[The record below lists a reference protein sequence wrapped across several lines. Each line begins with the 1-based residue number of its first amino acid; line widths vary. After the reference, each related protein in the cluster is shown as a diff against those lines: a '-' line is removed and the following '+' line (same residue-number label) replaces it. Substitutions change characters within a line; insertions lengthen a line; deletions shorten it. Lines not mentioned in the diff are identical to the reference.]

1 MTTIDISQV
10 RSLAKRPLDQYGKA
24 FSSPGVTAILDK
36 YGISASP
43 LRVCHFMAQILT
55 ETGRLRVLVEDLD
68 YSAKRLMVVWPS
80 RFPTLELARQYEDDP
95 EKLGNFVYADRMGNG
110 DAASGEGFKYRGRGL
125 LQITGKDAY
134 TRFGKQLGIALATNP
149 DLAFDSD
156 HCLEIA
162 AAEWAVSGYQNQFCN
177 ELADKDDVRGVTRA
191 INGGLTGID
200 DRIAQLQRCKAIWL
214 PAPLLASRA
223 ASRENEPTA
232 EWPVTGAVG
241 SYAKTPAAPQPVEQI
256 VQAGPQVCVPY
267 FKRPNPTLA
276 PRLAGKAGPWDIGDL
291 CKAYNWPTNQPG
303 GGVIAIVELDG
314 GYTTADMTAFF
325 ARIGQPGPGI
335 TNVSIDGASRR
346 PNLHIGETS
355 DPDIEVTM
363 DIQVAAAAYSIATG
377 KAADIRVYWAPN
389 RPGAIAK
396 AVRQAVADGC
406 DTCSISWGADEGI
419 WKGWSTSDQHYI
431 ADMEDAAKTA
441 AAAGMIVFAASGDND
456 ANDGGSNPANV
467 DVPSSCPSVVGCGG
481 TTKTRSDEKVWNN
494 TPGKSDGDGTGGG
507 YSDYFAPPAWQANAP
522 QNGQDPPRRMVPD
535 VAANADPGT
544 GYNLLVHGA
553 YTNFGGTSAVAPLY
567 AGLFAAFGRKLAP
580 ISATLWAHA
589 ECFTDIVIGDNG
601 LYQAAPGPDPC
612 TGLGVPI
619 GTKLAAMFARTAAQ
633 PPRPAAAAAP
643 APGFVPA
650 PFDAAKATQYGLF
663 VEAAYTM
670 YDADPNNLT
679 PLPSADF
686 PSGYRLA
693 AWVQMSD
700 FIICP
705 TGPTFY
711 GFIAQSITDT
721 NQFVLAIRGTQ
732 TLEEWWDD
740 LLSIFKTPFGSSG
753 QVGLGFDRI
762 YKTLRIVPSGLTAS
776 GAPAAPRSLQP
787 GGSFAQQVTSLVRQE
802 SAAAPARVAGVSAP
816 PSVTVVG
823 HSLGSALATLYT
835 MENAQGDKLRT
846 PTICTFASPRVGD
859 DTFVA
864 AFSALPLTSW
874 RVVNKP
880 DIVPT
885 LPPEIF
891 GFSHVGVEALFDSSN
906 TTQPTFACW
915 HSLTT
920 YLSLLDPAILPDVE
934 CRLAAVA
941 AAAGPAR
948 AAVLRARVSP
958 TALLTDDVIKA
969 AQASQQKW
977 RIPASITIAQ
987 WALESGWGRHMPPGS
1002 NNPFGIKAGAGQ
1014 PFVEVPTVEFIDGQR
1029 VVVQAKFRKFVSLAE
1044 AFDAHAQLL
1053 ATSPHYAAAR
1063 SFENDP
1069 AKFADALTGVYATDP
1084 NYGTLLNSIM
1094 SGHDLRQ
1101 YDLPFDASPAVA
1113 AAELV
1118 LHARDVGAARDSD
1131 AIANLIKIASDP
1143 AQLQEAQ
1150 AKAARLL
1157 LKYDGEQFPSDGCA
1171 ITLSVL
1177 LQEAGINVPNTY
1189 QAIALGTVMMRRGWT
1204 QIAVGDQA
1212 AGDLGS
1218 TCGPTAHHGTDH
1230 IYAVLRP
1237 VNSDEMVI
1245 ADNQEQIPHFRFASG
1260 QGKSPTRFFL
1270 RAPK

>member
-10 RSLAKRPLDQYGKA
+10 RSLAKRPLEQYGKA

-95 EKLGNFVYADRMGNG
+95 EKLGNFVYANRMGNG
-110 DAASGEGFKYRGRGL
+110 DAASGDGFKYRGRGL

-149 DLAFDSD
+149 DLAYDPD

-162 AAEWAVSGYQNQFCN
+162 AAEWAVSGYHNHFCN
-177 ELADKDDVRGVTRA
+177 ELADNDDIHGVTRA

-214 PAPLLASRA
+214 PAPNLASRA
-223 ASRENEPTA
+223 GSREDESAALQEP
-232 EWPVTGAVG
+232 
-241 SYAKTPAAPQPVEQI
+241 
-256 VQAGPQVCVPY
+256 
-267 FKRPNPTLA
+267 L
-276 PRLAGKAGPWDIGDL
+276 
-291 CKAYNWPTNQPG
+291 
-303 GGVIAIVELDG
+303 
-314 GYTTADMTAFF
+314 
-325 ARIGQPGPGI
+325 
-335 TNVSIDGASRR
+335 
-346 PNLHIGETS
+346 
-355 DPDIEVTM
+355 
-363 DIQVAAAAYSIATG
+363 
-377 KAADIRVYWAPN
+377 
-389 RPGAIAK
+389 
-396 AVRQAVADGC
+396 
-406 DTCSISWGADEGI
+406 
-419 WKGWSTSDQHYI
+419 
-431 ADMEDAAKTA
+431 
-441 AAAGMIVFAASGDND
+441 
-456 ANDGGSNPANV
+456 
-467 DVPSSCPSVVGCGG
+467 
-481 TTKTRSDEKVWNN
+481 
-494 TPGKSDGDGTGGG
+494 
-507 YSDYFAPPAWQANAP
+507 
-522 QNGQDPPRRMVPD
+522 
-535 VAANADPGT
+535 
-544 GYNLLVHGA
+544 
-553 YTNFGGTSAVAPLY
+553 
-567 AGLFAAFGRKLAP
+567 
-580 ISATLWAHA
+580 
-589 ECFTDIVIGDNG
+589 
-601 LYQAAPGPDPC
+601 
-612 TGLGVPI
+612 
-619 GTKLAAMFARTAAQ
+619 
-633 PPRPAAAAAP
+633 PAAAAAP
-643 APGFVPA
+643 APGFAPA
-650 PFDAAKATQYGLF
+650 PFDAATATQYGLF
-663 VEAAYTM
+663 VKAAYSM
-670 YDADPNNLT
+670 YEADPGNLR
-679 PLPSADF
+679 PPPSTDF

-700 FIICP
+700 FIISP

-711 GFIAQSITDT
+711 GYVAQGTTDT

-740 LLSIFKTPFGSSG
+740 ALSIFKTPFGSSG

-762 YKTLRIVPSGLTAS
+762 YRTLRIIPSGSTAPGETTAS
-776 GAPAAPRSLQP
+776 RSLQP
-787 GGSFAQQVTSLVRQE
+787 AGSFAQQVTSLVRQE
-802 SAAAPARVAGVSAP
+802 SAAAALASGVSAP
-816 PSVTVVG
+816 ASVTVVG

-835 MENAQGDKLRT
+835 MENAQGDKLKT

-859 DTFVA
+859 RTFVA

-874 RVVNKP
+874 RVVNKR

-885 LPPEIF
+885 LPPELF

-920 YLSLLDPAILPDVE
+920 YLSLLDPAILPDPE
-934 CRLAAVA
+934 CRLDA
-941 AAAGPAR
+941 AAAMAVPAR
-948 AAVLRARVSP
+948 AAMTRARVSP

-969 AQASQQKW
+969 AQASQQTW

-1002 NNPFGIKAGAGQ
+1002 NNPFGIKARAGQ
-1014 PFVEVPTVEFIDGQR
+1014 PFVEVPTAEFIDGRR
-1029 VVVQAKFRKFVSLAE
+1029 VIVRAKFRKFVSLAE
-1044 AFDAHAQLL
+1044 AFDAHAELL
-1053 ATSPHYAAAR
+1053 ATSPRYATAR
-1063 SFENDP
+1063 TFENDP

-1084 NYGTLLNSIM
+1084 NYGTQLNSIM
-1094 SGHDLRQ
+1094 SGHHLRQ
-1101 YDLPFDASPAVA
+1101 YDRPFDAQPAAA
-1113 AAELV
+1113 AAE
-1118 LHARDVGAARDSD
+1118 HAPEARDVGAARDGD
-1131 AIANLIKIASDP
+1131 AVANLIRIASDP
-1143 AQLQEAQ
+1143 AQLQAAQ

-1157 LKYDGEQFPSDGCA
+1157 LEYDGEQYPSDGCA

-1177 LQEAGINVPNTY
+1177 LQEAGIDVPNTY
-1189 QAIALGTVMMRRGWT
+1189 QAIALGGVMMRRGWT
-1204 QIAVGDQA
+1204 QIAVGDQV

-1230 IYAVLRP
+1230 IYTVLRA